1 MATLNTDI
9 RYIKGVGEARAKSLA
24 KLGITDLR
32 SLLSYFPRAYD
43 DRRAYKKIAGLI
55 PGENACVC
63 AVIAG
68 EPRLSRIRK
77 GLDLIKLRAVDET
90 GALELTYFN
99 QSYLKNTFHTGD
111 AYVFFGRAEGT
122 PSRPQMTNPLF
133 EREGAHQI
141 TGRIMPIYPL
151 TAGVSQSMLYKAVE
165 QGLAACVDE
174 LPDILP
180 EDVRLVYQLCHTRFA
195 YENIHF
201 PTDDEALSAARRR
214 LAFEELFLLAL
225 GLKLLRE
232 RRTFVAGKQCK
243 KVDLSP
249 FFTSLSFSL
258 TGAQRR
264 AIGDIA
270 RDLTGQRPMNRLVQ
284 GDVGSGKTMVA
295 AAAIYMAA
303 KNGLQCALM
312 APTEILAEQ
321 HYRSLAPLLEPLG
334 IPCALLTASTKA
346 RERRALNERLR
357 SGELSLVIGTHAL
370 LSPDVQYQNLGL
382 VVTDEQHRFGVDQ
395 RAALSAKGDDPH
407 LLVMSATPIPRTLA
421 LMIYGDLDVSVLDE
435 LPPGRQKIDTFAV
448 PSSYHERIYAFLRKL
463 VAEGRQAYI
472 VCPMVSENDELPDE
486 RKAVTAY
493 AAHLQAEVFPDLRI
507 APIHGKMKPKEKDA
521 VMRAFAA
528 HEIDVLVSTTVI
540 EVGVDVPNAN
550 LMIIE
555 DADRLGLAQLH
566 QIRGRIGRSSRRA
579 YAYLTYR
586 PGKVL
591 TEVASKRLSAIR
603 EYVDF
608 GAGFRIAMR
617 DLEIRGAGNLLG
629 PEQSG
634 YMMSVGYDM
643 YLKLLNDAVLEQQG
657 KGREIRPECSA
668 DLTVAA
674 YIPERYVPSDR
685 QRMDLYRR
693 IAALRDNDAA
703 ADLIDELTDRY
714 GDPPRPVTAL
724 LDVALLR
731 AAAADTGVTDITQ
744 KGQTLLLSLGQRM
757 DVPSLMAVC
766 TLPAYRSRLLLSAG
780 EHPKLTLHLKPG
792 EEALDAAGHLVEALT
807 LKRKEISGETP
818 AEGGTL

>member
-43 DRRAYKKIAGLI
+43 DRRAYKKIVDLI

-180 EDVRLVYQLCHTRFA
+180 ENVRLVYQLCHTRFA

-243 KVDLSP
+243 KVGLSP
-249 FFTSLSFSL
+249 FFTSLPFSL

-270 RDLTGQRPMNRLVQ
+270 RDLTGKRPMNRLVQ

-334 IPCALLTASTKA
+334 IPCALLTASTTAK
-346 RERRALNERLR
+346 ERRALNERLR

-421 LMIYGDLDVSVLDE
+421 LMIYGDLDVSILNE

-448 PSSYHERIYAFLRKL
+448 PSSYHARIYAFLRKL
-463 VAEGRQAYI
+463 VADGRQAYI
-472 VCPMVSENDELPDE
+472 VCPMVAENDELPDE

-493 AAHLQAEVFPDLRI
+493 AETLQKEVFPDLRI

-540 EVGVDVPNAN
+540 EVGVDVPNAA
-550 LMIIE
+550 LMLIE
-555 DADRLGLAQLH
+555 NAECFGLSQLH
-566 QIRGRIGRSSRRA
+566 QLRGRVGRGRHKSYCVLVSDNKGEENKQRLKVMSS
-579 YAYLTYR
+579 TSD
-586 PGKVL
+586 GF
-591 TEVASKRLSAIR
+591 AIA
-603 EYVDF
+603 EED
-608 GAGFRIAMR
+608 
-617 DLEIRGAGNLLG
+617 
-629 PEQSG
+629 
-634 YMMSVGYDM
+634 
-643 YLKLLNDAVLEQQG
+643 LKLRGPGDFFGSRQHGLPSLRV
-657 KGREIRPECSA
+657 A
-668 DLTVAA
+668 DLSCDLSLLHETQSAA
-674 YIPERYVPSDR
+674 E
-685 QRMDLYRR
+685 QL
-693 IAALRDNDAA
+693 LA
-703 ADLIDELTDRY
+703 ADPALKNHPLLKARVEL
-714 GDPPRPVTAL
+714 L
-724 LDVALLR
+724 FELN
-731 AAAADTGVTDITQ
+731 ADA
-744 KGQTLLLSLGQRM
+744 M
-757 DVPSLMAVC
+757 N
-766 TLPAYRSRLLLSAG
+766 
-780 EHPKLTLHLKPG
+780 
-792 EEALDAAGHLVEALT
+792 
-807 LKRKEISGETP
+807 
-818 AEGGTL
+818 

>member
-32 SLLSYFPRAYD
+32 SPLSYFPRAYD
-43 DRRAYKKIAGLI
+43 DRRAYKKIADLI

-68 EPRLSRIRK
+68 EPKLSRIRK
-77 GLDLIKLRAVDET
+77 GLDLVKLRAVDET

-99 QSYLKNTFHTGD
+99 QSYLKNTFRTGD

-249 FFTSLSFSL
+249 FFAALPFSL

-270 RDLTGQRPMNRLVQ
+270 RDLTGKRPMNRLVQ

-346 RERRALNERLR
+346 KERRALNERLR

-421 LMIYGDLDVSVLDE
+421 LMIYGDLDVSILNE

-448 PSSYHERIYAFLRKL
+448 PSSYHARIYAFLRKL

-472 VCPMVSENDELPDE
+472 VCPMVAENDELPDE

-493 AAHLQAEVFPDLRI
+493 AETLQKEVFPDLRI

-540 EVGVDVPNAN
+540 EVGVDVPNAA
-550 LMIIE
+550 LMLIE
-555 DADRLGLAQLH
+555 NAECFGLSQLH
-566 QIRGRIGRSSRRA
+566 QLRGRVGRGQHKSYCVLVSDNKGEENKQRLKVMSS
-579 YAYLTYR
+579 TSD
-586 PGKVL
+586 GF
-591 TEVASKRLSAIR
+591 AIA
-603 EYVDF
+603 EED
-608 GAGFRIAMR
+608 
-617 DLEIRGAGNLLG
+617 
-629 PEQSG
+629 
-634 YMMSVGYDM
+634 
-643 YLKLLNDAVLEQQG
+643 LKLRGPGDFFGSRQHGLPSLRV
-657 KGREIRPECSA
+657 A
-668 DLTVAA
+668 DLSCDLSLLHETQSAA
-674 YIPERYVPSDR
+674 E
-685 QRMDLYRR
+685 QL
-693 IAALRDNDAA
+693 LA
-703 ADLIDELTDRY
+703 ADPALKNHPLLKARVEL
-714 GDPPRPVTAL
+714 L
-724 LDVALLR
+724 FELN
-731 AAAADTGVTDITQ
+731 ADA
-744 KGQTLLLSLGQRM
+744 M
-757 DVPSLMAVC
+757 N
-766 TLPAYRSRLLLSAG
+766 
-780 EHPKLTLHLKPG
+780 
-792 EEALDAAGHLVEALT
+792 
-807 LKRKEISGETP
+807 
-818 AEGGTL
+818 

>member
-43 DRRAYKKIAGLI
+43 DRRAYKKIADLI

-63 AVIAG
+63 TVIAG
-68 EPRLSRIRK
+68 EPKLSRIRK
-77 GLDLIKLRAVDET
+77 GLDLVKLRAVDET

-249 FFTSLSFSL
+249 FFSSLPFSL

-270 RDLTGQRPMNRLVQ
+270 RDLTGKRPMNRLVQ

-346 RERRALNERLR
+346 KERRALNERLR

-382 VVTDEQHRFGVDQ
+382 VVTDEQHRFGVNQ

-421 LMIYGDLDVSVLDE
+421 LMIYGDLDVSILNE

-472 VCPMVSENDELPDE
+472 VCPMVAENDELPDE

-493 AAHLQAEVFPDLRI
+493 AETLQKEVFPDLRI

-540 EVGVDVPNAN
+540 EVGVDVPNAA
-550 LMIIE
+550 LMLIE
-555 DADRLGLAQLH
+555 NAECFGLSQLH
-566 QIRGRIGRSSRRA
+566 QLRGRVGRGRHKSYCVLVSDNKGEENKQRLKVMSS
-579 YAYLTYR
+579 TSD
-586 PGKVL
+586 GF
-591 TEVASKRLSAIR
+591 AIA
-603 EYVDF
+603 EED
-608 GAGFRIAMR
+608 
-617 DLEIRGAGNLLG
+617 
-629 PEQSG
+629 
-634 YMMSVGYDM
+634 
-643 YLKLLNDAVLEQQG
+643 LKLRGPGDFFGSRQHGLPSLRV
-657 KGREIRPECSA
+657 A
-668 DLTVAA
+668 DLSCDLSLLHETQSAA
-674 YIPERYVPSDR
+674 E
-685 QRMDLYRR
+685 QL
-693 IAALRDNDAA
+693 LA
-703 ADLIDELTDRY
+703 ADPALKKHPLLKARVEL
-714 GDPPRPVTAL
+714 L
-724 LDVALLR
+724 FELN
-731 AAAADTGVTDITQ
+731 ADA
-744 KGQTLLLSLGQRM
+744 M
-757 DVPSLMAVC
+757 N
-766 TLPAYRSRLLLSAG
+766 
-780 EHPKLTLHLKPG
+780 
-792 EEALDAAGHLVEALT
+792 
-807 LKRKEISGETP
+807 
-818 AEGGTL
+818 

>member
-43 DRRAYKKIAGLI
+43 DRRAYKKIADLI

-151 TAGVSQSMLYKAVE
+151 TAGVSQSMLCKAVE

-249 FFTSLSFSL
+249 FFTSLPFSL
-258 TGAQRR
+258 TGAQRL
-264 AIGDIA
+264 AIGDFA

-303 KNGLQCALM
+303 KSGLQCALM

-421 LMIYGDLDVSVLDE
+421 LMIYGDLDVSILNE

-493 AAHLQAEVFPDLRI
+493 AETLQKEVFPDLRI

-540 EVGVDVPNAN
+540 EVGVDVPNAA
-550 LMIIE
+550 LMLIE
-555 DADRLGLAQLH
+555 NAECFGLSQLH
-566 QIRGRIGRSSRRA
+566 QLRGRVGRGRHKSYCVLVSDNKGEENKQRLKVMSS
-579 YAYLTYR
+579 TSD
-586 PGKVL
+586 GF
-591 TEVASKRLSAIR
+591 AIA
-603 EYVDF
+603 EED
-608 GAGFRIAMR
+608 
-617 DLEIRGAGNLLG
+617 
-629 PEQSG
+629 
-634 YMMSVGYDM
+634 
-643 YLKLLNDAVLEQQG
+643 LKLRGPGDFFGSRQHGLPSLRV
-657 KGREIRPECSA
+657 A
-668 DLTVAA
+668 DLSCDLSLLHETQSAA
-674 YIPERYVPSDR
+674 E
-685 QRMDLYRR
+685 QL
-693 IAALRDNDAA
+693 LA
-703 ADLIDELTDRY
+703 ADPALKNHPLLKARVEL
-714 GDPPRPVTAL
+714 L
-724 LDVALLR
+724 FELN
-731 AAAADTGVTDITQ
+731 ADA
-744 KGQTLLLSLGQRM
+744 M
-757 DVPSLMAVC
+757 N
-766 TLPAYRSRLLLSAG
+766 
-780 EHPKLTLHLKPG
+780 
-792 EEALDAAGHLVEALT
+792 
-807 LKRKEISGETP
+807 
-818 AEGGTL
+818 

>member
-43 DRRAYKKIAGLI
+43 DRRAYKKIADLI

-68 EPRLSRIRK
+68 EPKLSRIRK
-77 GLDLIKLRAVDET
+77 GLDLVKLRAVDET

-133 EREGAHQI
+133 ERECAHQI

-243 KVDLSP
+243 KVDLLP
-249 FFTSLSFSL
+249 FFSSLPFSL

-270 RDLTGQRPMNRLVQ
+270 RDLTGKRPMNRLVQ

-346 RERRALNERLR
+346 KERRALNERLR

-421 LMIYGDLDVSVLDE
+421 LMIYGDLDVSILNE

-472 VCPMVSENDELPDE
+472 VCPMVAENDELPDE

-493 AAHLQAEVFPDLRI
+493 AETLQKEVFPDLRI

-540 EVGVDVPNAN
+540 EVGVDVPNAA
-550 LMIIE
+550 LMLIE
-555 DADRLGLAQLH
+555 NAECFGLSQLH
-566 QIRGRIGRSSRRA
+566 QLRGRVGRGRHKSYCVLVSDNKGEENKQRLKVMSS
-579 YAYLTYR
+579 TSD
-586 PGKVL
+586 GF
-591 TEVASKRLSAIR
+591 AIA
-603 EYVDF
+603 EED
-608 GAGFRIAMR
+608 
-617 DLEIRGAGNLLG
+617 
-629 PEQSG
+629 
-634 YMMSVGYDM
+634 
-643 YLKLLNDAVLEQQG
+643 LKLRGPGDFFGSRQHGLPSLRV
-657 KGREIRPECSA
+657 A
-668 DLTVAA
+668 DLSCDLSLLHETQSAA
-674 YIPERYVPSDR
+674 E
-685 QRMDLYRR
+685 QL
-693 IAALRDNDAA
+693 LA
-703 ADLIDELTDRY
+703 ADPALKNHPLLKARVEL
-714 GDPPRPVTAL
+714 L
-724 LDVALLR
+724 FELN
-731 AAAADTGVTDITQ
+731 ADA
-744 KGQTLLLSLGQRM
+744 M
-757 DVPSLMAVC
+757 N
-766 TLPAYRSRLLLSAG
+766 
-780 EHPKLTLHLKPG
+780 
-792 EEALDAAGHLVEALT
+792 
-807 LKRKEISGETP
+807 
-818 AEGGTL
+818 

>member
-43 DRRAYKKIAGLI
+43 DRRAYKKIVDLI

-180 EDVRLVYQLCHTRFA
+180 ENVRLVYQLCHTRFA

-232 RRTFVAGKQCK
+232 RRTFVAGRQCK

-249 FFTSLSFSL
+249 FFTSLPFSL

-270 RDLTGQRPMNRLVQ
+270 RDLTGKRPMNRLVQ

-334 IPCALLTASTKA
+334 IPCALLTASTTAK
-346 RERRALNERLR
+346 ERRALNERLR

-421 LMIYGDLDVSVLDE
+421 LMIYGDLDVSILNE

-448 PSSYHERIYAFLRKL
+448 PSSYHARIYAFLRKL
-463 VAEGRQAYI
+463 VADGRQAYI
-472 VCPMVSENDELPDE
+472 VCPMVAENDELPDE

-493 AAHLQAEVFPDLRI
+493 AETLQKEVFPDLRI

-540 EVGVDVPNAN
+540 EVGVDVPNAA
-550 LMIIE
+550 LMLIE
-555 DADRLGLAQLH
+555 NAECFGLSQLH
-566 QIRGRIGRSSRRA
+566 QLRGRVGRGRHKSYCVLVSDNKGEENKQRLKVMSS
-579 YAYLTYR
+579 TSD
-586 PGKVL
+586 GF
-591 TEVASKRLSAIR
+591 AIA
-603 EYVDF
+603 EED
-608 GAGFRIAMR
+608 
-617 DLEIRGAGNLLG
+617 
-629 PEQSG
+629 
-634 YMMSVGYDM
+634 
-643 YLKLLNDAVLEQQG
+643 LKLRGPGDFFGSRQHGLPSLRV
-657 KGREIRPECSA
+657 A
-668 DLTVAA
+668 DLSCDLSLLHETQSAA
-674 YIPERYVPSDR
+674 E
-685 QRMDLYRR
+685 QL
-693 IAALRDNDAA
+693 LA
-703 ADLIDELTDRY
+703 ADPALKNHPLLKARVEL
-714 GDPPRPVTAL
+714 L
-724 LDVALLR
+724 FELN
-731 AAAADTGVTDITQ
+731 ADA
-744 KGQTLLLSLGQRM
+744 M
-757 DVPSLMAVC
+757 N
-766 TLPAYRSRLLLSAG
+766 
-780 EHPKLTLHLKPG
+780 
-792 EEALDAAGHLVEALT
+792 
-807 LKRKEISGETP
+807 
-818 AEGGTL
+818 

>member
-43 DRRAYKKIAGLI
+43 DRRAYKKIADLI

-68 EPRLSRIRK
+68 EPKLSRIRK
-77 GLDLIKLRAVDET
+77 GLDLVKLRAVDET

-122 PSRPQMTNPLF
+122 PRRPQMTNPLF

-180 EDVRLVYQLCHTRFA
+180 ENVRLVYQLCHTRFA

-249 FFTSLSFSL
+249 FFTSLPFSL

-395 RAALSAKGDDPH
+395 RAALSAKGENPH

-435 LPPGRQKIDTFAV
+435 LPPGRQTVDTFAV
-448 PSSYHERIYAFLRKL
+448 TESYRARLNGFIRKQ
-463 VAEGRQAYI
+463 VEEGHQVFV
-472 VCPMVSENDELPDE
+472 VCPKVEDGEEGESKLKSASEHAEELQ
-486 RKAVTAY
+486 K
-493 AAHLQAEVFPDLRI
+493 LFPDLSV
-507 APIHGKMKPKEKDA
+507 ACVHGRMKPKEKEA
-521 VMRAFAA
+521 VMAAFAA
-528 HEIDVLVSTTVI
+528 GETDILVSTTVV
-540 EVGVDVPNAN
+540 EVGVDVPNAT
-550 LMIIE
+550 LMVIE
-555 DADRLGLAQLH
+555 NAERFGLSQLH
-566 QIRGRIGRSSRRA
+566 QLRGRVGRGKAKSYCVLVSDTPTEESRER
-579 YAYLTYR
+579 LR
-586 PGKVL
+586 VL
-591 TEVASKRLSAIR
+591 TRTNN
-603 EYVDF
+603 
-608 GAGFRIAMR
+608 GFEIAQA
-617 DLEIRGAGNLLG
+617 DLELRGPGDFFGSRQHGLPALR
-629 PEQSG
+629 
-634 YMMSVGYDM
+634 V
-643 YLKLLNDAVLEQQG
+643 
-657 KGREIRPECSA
+657 A
-668 DLTVAA
+668 DLSCDLSLLHETQSAA
-674 YIPERYVPSDR
+674 E
-685 QRMDLYRR
+685 QL
-693 IAALRDNDAA
+693 LA
-703 ADLIDELTDRY
+703 ADSELN
-714 GDPPRPVTAL
+714 
-724 LDVALLR
+724 
-731 AAAADTGVTDITQ
+731 
-744 KGQTLLLSLGQRM
+744 
-757 DVPSLMAVC
+757 
-766 TLPAYRSRLLLSAG
+766 
-780 EHPKLTLHLKPG
+780 EHPLLKARV
-792 EEALDAAGHLVEALT
+792 ELLFSLNADAMN
-807 LKRKEISGETP
+807 
-818 AEGGTL
+818 

>member
-43 DRRAYKKIAGLI
+43 DRRAYKKIADLI
-55 PGENACVC
+55 PGENACAC

-68 EPRLSRIRK
+68 EPKLSRIRK
-77 GLDLIKLRAVDET
+77 GLDLVKLRAVDET

-232 RRTFVAGKQCK
+232 RRMFVAGKQCK

-249 FFTSLSFSL
+249 FFTSLPFSL

-270 RDLTGQRPMNRLVQ
+270 RDLTGKRPMNRLVQ

-312 APTEILAEQ
+312 TPTEILAEQ

-346 RERRALNERLR
+346 KERRALNERLR

-382 VVTDEQHRFGVDQ
+382 VVTDEQHRFGVNQ

-421 LMIYGDLDVSVLDE
+421 LMIYGDLDVSILNE

-472 VCPMVSENDELPDE
+472 VCPMVAENDELPDE

-493 AAHLQAEVFPDLRI
+493 AETLQKEVFPDLRI

-540 EVGVDVPNAN
+540 EVGVDVPNAA
-550 LMIIE
+550 LMLIE
-555 DADRLGLAQLH
+555 NAECFGLSQLH
-566 QIRGRIGRSSRRA
+566 QLRGRVGRGQHKSYCVLVSDNKGEENKQRLKVMSS
-579 YAYLTYR
+579 TSD
-586 PGKVL
+586 GF
-591 TEVASKRLSAIR
+591 AIA
-603 EYVDF
+603 EED
-608 GAGFRIAMR
+608 
-617 DLEIRGAGNLLG
+617 
-629 PEQSG
+629 
-634 YMMSVGYDM
+634 
-643 YLKLLNDAVLEQQG
+643 LKLRGPGDFFGSRQHGLPSLRV
-657 KGREIRPECSA
+657 A
-668 DLTVAA
+668 DLSCDLSLLHETQSAA
-674 YIPERYVPSDR
+674 E
-685 QRMDLYRR
+685 QL
-693 IAALRDNDAA
+693 LA
-703 ADLIDELTDRY
+703 ADPALKNHPLLKARVEL
-714 GDPPRPVTAL
+714 L
-724 LDVALLR
+724 FELN
-731 AAAADTGVTDITQ
+731 ADA
-744 KGQTLLLSLGQRM
+744 M
-757 DVPSLMAVC
+757 N
-766 TLPAYRSRLLLSAG
+766 
-780 EHPKLTLHLKPG
+780 
-792 EEALDAAGHLVEALT
+792 
-807 LKRKEISGETP
+807 
-818 AEGGTL
+818 

>member
-43 DRRAYKKIAGLI
+43 DRRAYKKIADLI

-180 EDVRLVYQLCHTRFA
+180 ENVRLVYQLCHTRFA

-249 FFTSLSFSL
+249 FFTSLPFSL
-258 TGAQRR
+258 TGAQCR

-270 RDLTGQRPMNRLVQ
+270 RDLTGKRPMNRLVQ

-346 RERRALNERLR
+346 KERRALNERLR

-421 LMIYGDLDVSVLDE
+421 LMIYGDLDVSILNE

-472 VCPMVSENDELPDE
+472 VCPMVAENDELPDE

-493 AAHLQAEVFPDLRI
+493 AETLQKEVFPDLRI

-540 EVGVDVPNAN
+540 EVGVDMPNAA
-550 LMIIE
+550 LMLIE
-555 DADRLGLAQLH
+555 NAECFGLSQLH
-566 QIRGRIGRSSRRA
+566 QLRGRVGRGQHKSYCVLVSDNKGEENKQRLKVMSS
-579 YAYLTYR
+579 TSD
-586 PGKVL
+586 GF
-591 TEVASKRLSAIR
+591 AIA
-603 EYVDF
+603 EED
-608 GAGFRIAMR
+608 
-617 DLEIRGAGNLLG
+617 
-629 PEQSG
+629 
-634 YMMSVGYDM
+634 
-643 YLKLLNDAVLEQQG
+643 LKLRGPGDFFGSRQHGLPSLRV
-657 KGREIRPECSA
+657 A
-668 DLTVAA
+668 DLSCDLSLLHETQSAA
-674 YIPERYVPSDR
+674 E
-685 QRMDLYRR
+685 QL
-693 IAALRDNDAA
+693 LA
-703 ADLIDELTDRY
+703 ADPALKNHPLLKARVEL
-714 GDPPRPVTAL
+714 L
-724 LDVALLR
+724 FELN
-731 AAAADTGVTDITQ
+731 ADA
-744 KGQTLLLSLGQRM
+744 M
-757 DVPSLMAVC
+757 N
-766 TLPAYRSRLLLSAG
+766 
-780 EHPKLTLHLKPG
+780 
-792 EEALDAAGHLVEALT
+792 
-807 LKRKEISGETP
+807 
-818 AEGGTL
+818 

>member
-43 DRRAYKKIAGLI
+43 DRRAYKKIVDLI

-180 EDVRLVYQLCHTRFA
+180 ENVRLVYQLCHTRFA

-249 FFTSLSFSL
+249 FFTSLPFSL

-270 RDLTGQRPMNRLVQ
+270 RDLTGKRPMNRLVQ

-334 IPCALLTASTKA
+334 IPCALLTASTKV

-421 LMIYGDLDVSVLDE
+421 LMIYGDLDVSILNE

-448 PSSYHERIYAFLRKL
+448 PSSYHARIYAFLRKL
-463 VAEGRQAYI
+463 VADGRQAYI
-472 VCPMVSENDELPDE
+472 VCPMVAENDELPDE

-493 AAHLQAEVFPDLRI
+493 AETLQKEVFPDLRI

-540 EVGVDVPNAN
+540 EVGVDVPNAA
-550 LMIIE
+550 LMLIE
-555 DADRLGLAQLH
+555 NAECFGLSQLH
-566 QIRGRIGRSSRRA
+566 QLRGRVGRGRHKSYCVLVSDNKGEENKQRLKVMSS
-579 YAYLTYR
+579 TSD
-586 PGKVL
+586 GF
-591 TEVASKRLSAIR
+591 AIA
-603 EYVDF
+603 EED
-608 GAGFRIAMR
+608 
-617 DLEIRGAGNLLG
+617 
-629 PEQSG
+629 
-634 YMMSVGYDM
+634 
-643 YLKLLNDAVLEQQG
+643 LKLRGPGDFFGSRQHGLPSLRV
-657 KGREIRPECSA
+657 A
-668 DLTVAA
+668 DLSCDLSLLHETQSAA
-674 YIPERYVPSDR
+674 E
-685 QRMDLYRR
+685 QL
-693 IAALRDNDAA
+693 LA
-703 ADLIDELTDRY
+703 ADPALKNHPLLKARVEL
-714 GDPPRPVTAL
+714 L
-724 LDVALLR
+724 FELN
-731 AAAADTGVTDITQ
+731 ADA
-744 KGQTLLLSLGQRM
+744 M
-757 DVPSLMAVC
+757 N
-766 TLPAYRSRLLLSAG
+766 
-780 EHPKLTLHLKPG
+780 
-792 EEALDAAGHLVEALT
+792 
-807 LKRKEISGETP
+807 
-818 AEGGTL
+818 